1 MATEKLKLKVTYNPN
16 LDTLYLS
23 TPLCTG
29 RWMDSRDGMFFFMV
43 YNETTDT
50 VPTGFEIHHLADV
63 WNDEEIIP
71 SLDLRFEIEGTD
83 LQDVT
88 LKEVLRWAY
97 EQFVVKREEGEQI
110 EYTLSAT
117 QPQVAI
123 REKREDE

>member
-29 RWMDSRDGMFFFMV
+29 KWMDSRDGIFFFMV

-71 SLDLRFEIEGTD
+71 SLDLRFEIEGTE

-88 LKEVLRWAY
+88 LREVLRWAY
-97 EQFVVKREEGEQI
+97 EQFVAKREERVQI
-110 EYTLSAT
+110 EYTLSAP
-117 QPQVAI
+117 QQVAV
-123 REKREDE
+123 REKREDG

>member
-16 LDTLYLS
+16 LDALYLS

-29 RWMDSRDGMFFFMV
+29 KWMDSQEGVFFFMI

-88 LKEVLRWAY
+88 LREVVRWAY
-97 EQFVVKREEGEQI
+97 EQFVAKRGEREQI
-110 EYTLSAT
+110 EYTLSAP
-117 QPQVAI
+117 QQVAV
-123 REKREDE
+123 REKHEDE